1 MGSCEDRWKILRENT
16 VRFLVNAP
24 ADLWSKRPATQL
36 YIDER
41 KKKKKKTST
50 WGKKRKE
57 NSRIICYVRVTWA
70 PFKSGELLSSVKLD
84 CLNIRF
90 SVARSAHNKFYRGR
104 SAQFLTWWFRHH
116 GETSGG
122 DAGWCVITATTSGV
136 GHVWA
141 CSIFGEEPVL
151 THCWHRHRLL
161 PQKLVLLLYM
171 DFFFFISSP

>member
-1 MGSCEDRWKILRENT
+1 VSPRLIFFNRKLQFKIRWMILGKYKT
-16 VRFLVNAP
+16 L
-24 ADLWSKRPATQL
+24 ATSITGGLIYLL
-36 YIDER
+36 YFFIFE
-41 KKKKKKTST
+41 
-50 WGKKRKE
+50 
-57 NSRIICYVRVTWA
+57 RVTWA

-84 CLNIRF
+84 CFNIRF
-90 SVARSAHNKFYRGR
+90 SVARSARNKFYRGR

-122 DAGWCVITATTSGV
+122 DAGCCVITATATSGV

-141 CSIFGEEPVL
+141 CSILGEEPVL

-171 DFFFFISSP
+171 DWFFLWWSSKPVSGVA